1 MIQALRAIGLEVA
14 DDIVRKMIQVN
25 MRVVLKLVGCSSPSP
40 LRHQEHDTNGDG
52 LISFREFL
60 NMMWLL
66 QTGPATSPAA
76 AASAVAAPLAAP
88 QPTHIFAWGPADV
101 YTIFNLASKEFIT
114 VLGAGPA
121 AGPAAPDGSV
131 VFAGADAVQPTVA
144 FRIHCR
150 KGARED
156 AHTCSCYPR
165 GTPASFLAPSA
176 AADELMLQCYHN
188 GLFVTASKDGAGV
201 VGTREPAPG
210 HSMWRFKR
218 LGGSK
223 FTLQSVTHGTFLE
236 AVVAAADGGAT
247 AAAAA
252 GGAPAPSVRLLL
264 VPIHG
269 SPRVAPELKWRI
281 NEAAPLSAGGKK

>member
-1 MIQALRAIGLEVA
+1 
-14 DDIVRKMIQVN
+14 
-25 MRVVLKLVGCSSPSP
+25 
-40 LRHQEHDTNGDG
+40 
-52 LISFREFL
+52 
-60 NMMWLL
+60 MMWLL

-76 AASAVAAPLAAP
+76 AASAVAAPVAAP
-88 QPTHIFAWGPADV
+88 QPTHFFAWGPADV
-101 YTIFNLASKEFIT
+101 YTIFNLASKEFLT

-131 VFAGADAVQPTVA
+131 VFAGVDAAQPTVA

-150 KGARED
+150 KGAEK
-156 AHTCSCYPR
+156 PR
-165 GTPASFLAPSA
+165 VLLLPSLATPPPPLSST
-176 AADELMLQCYHN
+176 ADELMLQCYHN
-188 GLFVTASKDGAGV
+188 GLFVTAAKDGAGV
-201 VGTREPAPG
+201 VGTREPTPG

-236 AVVAAADGGAT
+236 AVVAADGGAV
-247 AAAAA
+247 AA

-281 NEAAPLSAGGKK
+281 NEAAPLSAAAKK